1 MALEQVHHWWDGPF
15 MRRAPVASLGDMFWG
30 RGLTGKELA
39 RAEGEYPSEDFL
51 EGPDSSYMVTLIP
64 QLIDTMASN
73 FVPLPSPP
81 QANLV

>member
-1 MALEQVHHWWDGPF
+1 

-39 RAEGEYPSEDFL
+39 RAEREYPSEDFL
-51 EGPDSSYMVTLIP
+51 ERADSFYMVTLIP

-73 FVPLPSPP
+73 FRST
-81 QANLV
+81 AFTSSGESSIAFNLKS